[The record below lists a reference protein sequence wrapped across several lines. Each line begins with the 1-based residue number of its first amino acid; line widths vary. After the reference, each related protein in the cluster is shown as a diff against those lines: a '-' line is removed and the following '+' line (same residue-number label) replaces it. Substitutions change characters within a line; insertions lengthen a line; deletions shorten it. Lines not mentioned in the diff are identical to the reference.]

1 MLTQKLATYLRT
13 AYSSNVSITMAPG
26 IVIVIALILLD
37 KEVDS
42 GSGDLAG
49 LQNCNTHIPI
59 N

>member
-1 MLTQKLATYLRT
+1 MY
-13 AYSSNVSITMAPG
+13 VCITMAPG

-42 GSGDLAG
+42 GSGDFAG
-49 LQNCNTHIPI
+49 LQNCNQHIPI